1 MFKENVIKGKI
12 LFLRYECV
20 HSSLTHLNVQGWT
33 QCSKGL
39 VFTFS
44 FLEVSFICTTNWTIV
59 HGHFEDHCIKTEG
72 LFQAAFWE
80 CIEAQNSCLWVC
92 NVFLKCSPFVGCYA
106 ENSNVSFIFPSTCS
120 ELVVWNCPYTC
131 VQCKNN
137 LFSKYLM
144 NFFLAVKQ

>member
-1 MFKENVIKGKI
+1 M
-12 LFLRYECV
+12 

-59 HGHFEDHCIKTEG
+59 HGHFEDNCIKTRVISG
-72 LFQAAFWE
+72 GFLRVHRSTGPISFY
-80 CIEAQNSCLWVC
+80 QNSCLWVC

-144 NFFLAVKQ
+144 NFFYYKIVTKLLNNNN